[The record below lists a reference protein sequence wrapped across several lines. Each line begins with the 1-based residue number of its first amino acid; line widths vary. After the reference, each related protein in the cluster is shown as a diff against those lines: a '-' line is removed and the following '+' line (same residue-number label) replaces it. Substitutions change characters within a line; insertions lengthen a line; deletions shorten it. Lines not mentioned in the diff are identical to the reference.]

1 MLKRFPLV
9 LALFT
14 LAAVFAGQAAAAA
27 AGRYNTISG
36 TSMASPHV
44 AGVAALYVSTG
55 ACTGTPAQ
63 IASKLRADAQSYTT
77 GTPSYGFVGDPT
89 RPVSGKYFG
98 YLVRAGGY

>member
-1 MLKRFPLV
+1 
-9 LALFT
+9 
-14 LAAVFAGQAAAAA
+14 
-27 AGRYNTISG
+27 
-36 TSMASPHV
+36 MASPHV

-77 GTPSYGFVGDPT
+77 GTPSYGFAGDPT